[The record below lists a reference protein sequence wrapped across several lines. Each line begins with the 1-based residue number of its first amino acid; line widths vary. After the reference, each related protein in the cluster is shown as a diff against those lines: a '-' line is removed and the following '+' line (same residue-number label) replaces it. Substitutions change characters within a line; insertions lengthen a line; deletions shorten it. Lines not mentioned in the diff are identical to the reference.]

1 MSLAAQ
7 EGENDSMQVSLAA
20 REEARKRGLREAS
33 GILETA
39 CTTASA
45 ESLHSTGAGVEAV
58 TGLHTETADVSP
70 RAAPAT
76 SGGAQSLPHAFCSS
90 PVFDAHPRKQLA
102 HAGNVPIIPITTATA
117 FGAEPTSCTCWEVH
131 GGSPRRRWP
140 PAPPAPQAVEAA
152 ALEGARVPGAAVLGG
167 RVGGVVGAGRLELG
181 PHALAHSTFSLSG
194 LAAHS
199 KKQLAQS
206 G

>member
-1 MSLAAQ
+1 M
-7 EGENDSMQVSLAA
+7 
-20 REEARKRGLREAS
+20 
-33 GILETA
+33 
-39 CTTASA
+39 
-45 ESLHSTGAGVEAV
+45 
-58 TGLHTETADVSP
+58 
-70 RAAPAT
+70 
-76 SGGAQSLPHAFCSS
+76 PHAVFSA
-90 PVFDAHPRKQLA
+90 PVFDAHPRKLLA
-102 HAGNVPIIPITTATA
+102 HAGADPIIPITTATA
-117 FGAEPTSCTCWEVH
+117 FGAVPTSCTCWEVH

-140 PAPPAPQAVEAA
+140 PAPPAPQAVEADADEAA